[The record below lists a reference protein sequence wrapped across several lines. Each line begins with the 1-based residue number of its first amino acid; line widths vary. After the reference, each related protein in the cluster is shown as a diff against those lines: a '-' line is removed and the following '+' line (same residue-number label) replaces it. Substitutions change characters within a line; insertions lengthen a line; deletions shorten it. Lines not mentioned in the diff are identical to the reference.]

1 MGGFFVPLQLH
12 LRCNKTQSGKRASK
26 HVLLRGGQQQLPGM
40 SGGCVGTCRPLL
52 CPEVTIKVQ
61 LKIPSFTA
69 MPTIAETML
78 ETITASLRSTLRQ
91 EGLTKA
97 REQWLVLNDTMSTE
111 DWWPQVARAARQLFD
126 DYAAEQERKQQ
137 ERLQAGATNITYVNN
152 NNNSNN
158 ITNENSQTDQ
168 RCWGMKVEKADQ
180 LIGVAE
186 QDSKII
192 YSKMNNLTT

>member
-1 MGGFFVPLQLH
+1 
-12 LRCNKTQSGKRASK
+12 
-26 HVLLRGGQQQLPGM
+26 
-40 SGGCVGTCRPLL
+40 
-52 CPEVTIKVQ
+52 
-61 LKIPSFTA
+61 

-137 ERLQAGATNITYVNN
+137 ERLQASQANITYVNN
-152 NNNSNN
+152 NNNTN
-158 ITNENSQTDQ
+158 TNENSQTDQ

-186 QDSKII
+186 QDSNII

>member
-1 MGGFFVPLQLH
+1 
-12 LRCNKTQSGKRASK
+12 
-26 HVLLRGGQQQLPGM
+26 
-40 SGGCVGTCRPLL
+40 
-52 CPEVTIKVQ
+52 
-61 LKIPSFTA
+61 

-152 NNNSNN
+152 NNNTN
-158 ITNENSQTDQ
+158 TNENSQTDQ

>member
-1 MGGFFVPLQLH
+1 
-12 LRCNKTQSGKRASK
+12 
-26 HVLLRGGQQQLPGM
+26 
-40 SGGCVGTCRPLL
+40 
-52 CPEVTIKVQ
+52 
-61 LKIPSFTA
+61 

-91 EGLTKA
+91 EGLAKA
-97 REQWLVLNDTMSTE
+97 REQWQVLNDTMSTE

-137 ERLQAGATNITYVNN
+137 ERLQASATNITYVNN

-158 ITNENSQTDQ
+158 NTNENSQTDQ

>member
-1 MGGFFVPLQLH
+1 
-12 LRCNKTQSGKRASK
+12 
-26 HVLLRGGQQQLPGM
+26 
-40 SGGCVGTCRPLL
+40 
-52 CPEVTIKVQ
+52 
-61 LKIPSFTA
+61 

-91 EGLTKA
+91 EGLAKA

-111 DWWPQVARAARQLFD
+111 DWWPQVARAVRQLFD

-152 NNNSNN
+152 NNNTN
-158 ITNENSQTDQ
+158 TNENSQTDQ

>member
-1 MGGFFVPLQLH
+1 
-12 LRCNKTQSGKRASK
+12 
-26 HVLLRGGQQQLPGM
+26 
-40 SGGCVGTCRPLL
+40 
-52 CPEVTIKVQ
+52 
-61 LKIPSFTA
+61 

-91 EGLTKA
+91 EGLAKA

-137 ERLQAGATNITYVNN
+137 ERLQASATNITYVNN

-158 ITNENSQTDQ
+158 NTNENSQTDQ

>member
-1 MGGFFVPLQLH
+1 
-12 LRCNKTQSGKRASK
+12 
-26 HVLLRGGQQQLPGM
+26 
-40 SGGCVGTCRPLL
+40 
-52 CPEVTIKVQ
+52 
-61 LKIPSFTA
+61 

-97 REQWLVLNDTMSTE
+97 REQWQVLNDTMSTE
-111 DWWPQVARAARQLFD
+111 DWWPQVARAVRQLFD

-137 ERLQAGATNITYVNN
+137 ELLQAGQANITYVNN

-158 ITNENSQTDQ
+158 NTNENSQTDQ

>member
-1 MGGFFVPLQLH
+1 
-12 LRCNKTQSGKRASK
+12 
-26 HVLLRGGQQQLPGM
+26 
-40 SGGCVGTCRPLL
+40 
-52 CPEVTIKVQ
+52 
-61 LKIPSFTA
+61 

-91 EGLTKA
+91 EGLAKA
-97 REQWLVLNDTMSTE
+97 REQWQVLNDTMSTE

-152 NNNSNN
+152 NNNTN
-158 ITNENSQTDQ
+158 TNENSQTDQ
-168 RCWGMKVEKADQ
+168 SCWGMKVEKADQ

>member
-1 MGGFFVPLQLH
+1 
-12 LRCNKTQSGKRASK
+12 
-26 HVLLRGGQQQLPGM
+26 
-40 SGGCVGTCRPLL
+40 
-52 CPEVTIKVQ
+52 
-61 LKIPSFTA
+61 

-97 REQWLVLNDTMSTE
+97 REQWQVLNDTMSTE

-158 ITNENSQTDQ
+158 NTNENSQTDQ

>member
-1 MGGFFVPLQLH
+1 
-12 LRCNKTQSGKRASK
+12 
-26 HVLLRGGQQQLPGM
+26 
-40 SGGCVGTCRPLL
+40 
-52 CPEVTIKVQ
+52 
-61 LKIPSFTA
+61 

-91 EGLTKA
+91 EGLAKA
-97 REQWLVLNDTMSTE
+97 REQWQVLNDTMSTE
-111 DWWPQVARAARQLFD
+111 DWWPQVARAVRQLFD

-158 ITNENSQTDQ
+158 NTNENSQTDQ

>member
-1 MGGFFVPLQLH
+1 
-12 LRCNKTQSGKRASK
+12 
-26 HVLLRGGQQQLPGM
+26 
-40 SGGCVGTCRPLL
+40 
-52 CPEVTIKVQ
+52 
-61 LKIPSFTA
+61 

-91 EGLTKA
+91 EGLAKA

-137 ERLQAGATNITYVNN
+137 ERLQASATNITYVNN
-152 NNNSNN
+152 NNNTN
-158 ITNENSQTDQ
+158 TNENSQTDQ

>member
-1 MGGFFVPLQLH
+1 
-12 LRCNKTQSGKRASK
+12 
-26 HVLLRGGQQQLPGM
+26 
-40 SGGCVGTCRPLL
+40 
-52 CPEVTIKVQ
+52 
-61 LKIPSFTA
+61 

-91 EGLTKA
+91 EGLAKA

-137 ERLQAGATNITYVNN
+137 ELLRAGATNVTYVNN
-152 NNNSNN
+152 NNNTN
-158 ITNENSQTDQ
+158 TNENSQTDQ

>member
-1 MGGFFVPLQLH
+1 
-12 LRCNKTQSGKRASK
+12 
-26 HVLLRGGQQQLPGM
+26 
-40 SGGCVGTCRPLL
+40 
-52 CPEVTIKVQ
+52 
-61 LKIPSFTA
+61 

-111 DWWPQVARAARQLFD
+111 DWWPQVARAVRQLFD

-158 ITNENSQTDQ
+158 NTNENSQTDQ

>member
-1 MGGFFVPLQLH
+1 
-12 LRCNKTQSGKRASK
+12 
-26 HVLLRGGQQQLPGM
+26 
-40 SGGCVGTCRPLL
+40 
-52 CPEVTIKVQ
+52 
-61 LKIPSFTA
+61 

-91 EGLTKA
+91 EGLAKA
-97 REQWLVLNDTMSTE
+97 REQWQVLNDTMSTE

-158 ITNENSQTDQ
+158 NTNENSQTDQ

>member
-1 MGGFFVPLQLH
+1 
-12 LRCNKTQSGKRASK
+12 
-26 HVLLRGGQQQLPGM
+26 
-40 SGGCVGTCRPLL
+40 
-52 CPEVTIKVQ
+52 
-61 LKIPSFTA
+61 
-69 MPTIAETML
+69 MPPIAESII

-137 ERLQAGATNITYVNN
+137 ERLQASATNITYVNN

>member
-1 MGGFFVPLQLH
+1 
-12 LRCNKTQSGKRASK
+12 
-26 HVLLRGGQQQLPGM
+26 
-40 SGGCVGTCRPLL
+40 
-52 CPEVTIKVQ
+52 
-61 LKIPSFTA
+61 

-97 REQWLVLNDTMSTE
+97 CEQWLVLNDTMSTE
-111 DWWPQVARAARQLFD
+111 DWWPQVARAVRQLFD
-126 DYAAEQERKQQ
+126 NYAAEQERQQQ

>member
-1 MGGFFVPLQLH
+1 
-12 LRCNKTQSGKRASK
+12 
-26 HVLLRGGQQQLPGM
+26 
-40 SGGCVGTCRPLL
+40 
-52 CPEVTIKVQ
+52 
-61 LKIPSFTA
+61 

-111 DWWPQVARAARQLFD
+111 DWWPQVARAVRQLFD

-137 ERLQAGATNITYVNN
+137 ELLKAGQANVTYVNN
-152 NNNSNN
+152 NNVTN
-158 ITNENSQTDQ
+158 TNENSQTDQ
-168 RCWGMKVEKADQ
+168 RWWGTKVEKADQ

>member
-1 MGGFFVPLQLH
+1 
-12 LRCNKTQSGKRASK
+12 
-26 HVLLRGGQQQLPGM
+26 
-40 SGGCVGTCRPLL
+40 
-52 CPEVTIKVQ
+52 
-61 LKIPSFTA
+61 

-137 ERLQAGATNITYVNN
+137 ELLQAGATNITYVNN

-158 ITNENSQTDQ
+158 NTNENSQTDQ

-186 QDSKII
+186 QDSNII

>member
-1 MGGFFVPLQLH
+1 
-12 LRCNKTQSGKRASK
+12 
-26 HVLLRGGQQQLPGM
+26 
-40 SGGCVGTCRPLL
+40 
-52 CPEVTIKVQ
+52 
-61 LKIPSFTA
+61 

-91 EGLTKA
+91 EGLAKA

-111 DWWPQVARAARQLFD
+111 DWWPQVARAVRQLFD

-158 ITNENSQTDQ
+158 NTNENSQTDQ

-180 LIGVAE
+180 LIVVAE

-192 YSKMNNLTT
+192 YSKMNNLTP

>member
-1 MGGFFVPLQLH
+1 
-12 LRCNKTQSGKRASK
+12 
-26 HVLLRGGQQQLPGM
+26 
-40 SGGCVGTCRPLL
+40 
-52 CPEVTIKVQ
+52 
-61 LKIPSFTA
+61 

-91 EGLTKA
+91 EGLAKA

-137 ERLQAGATNITYVNN
+137 ERLQASATNVTYVNN

>member
-1 MGGFFVPLQLH
+1 
-12 LRCNKTQSGKRASK
+12 
-26 HVLLRGGQQQLPGM
+26 
-40 SGGCVGTCRPLL
+40 
-52 CPEVTIKVQ
+52 
-61 LKIPSFTA
+61 

-91 EGLTKA
+91 EGLAKA

-137 ERLQAGATNITYVNN
+137 ERLQGGATNITYVNN
-152 NNNSNN
+152 NNNTN
-158 ITNENSQTDQ
+158 TNENSQTDQ

>member
-1 MGGFFVPLQLH
+1 
-12 LRCNKTQSGKRASK
+12 
-26 HVLLRGGQQQLPGM
+26 
-40 SGGCVGTCRPLL
+40 
-52 CPEVTIKVQ
+52 
-61 LKIPSFTA
+61 

-91 EGLTKA
+91 EGLAKA

-111 DWWPQVARAARQLFD
+111 DWWPQVARAVRQLFD

-137 ERLQAGATNITYVNN
+137 EQLQAGATNITYVNN

>member
-1 MGGFFVPLQLH
+1 
-12 LRCNKTQSGKRASK
+12 
-26 HVLLRGGQQQLPGM
+26 
-40 SGGCVGTCRPLL
+40 
-52 CPEVTIKVQ
+52 
-61 LKIPSFTA
+61 

-137 ERLQAGATNITYVNN
+137 ERLQAGQANITYVNN

>member
-1 MGGFFVPLQLH
+1 
-12 LRCNKTQSGKRASK
+12 
-26 HVLLRGGQQQLPGM
+26 
-40 SGGCVGTCRPLL
+40 
-52 CPEVTIKVQ
+52 
-61 LKIPSFTA
+61 

-158 ITNENSQTDQ
+158 NTNENSQTDQ

>member
-1 MGGFFVPLQLH
+1 
-12 LRCNKTQSGKRASK
+12 
-26 HVLLRGGQQQLPGM
+26 
-40 SGGCVGTCRPLL
+40 
-52 CPEVTIKVQ
+52 
-61 LKIPSFTA
+61 

-91 EGLTKA
+91 EGMTKA

-126 DYAAEQERKQQ
+126 NYAAEQERKQQ
-137 ERLQAGATNITYVNN
+137 ERLQAGQANITYVNN
-152 NNNSNN
+152 NNNPN
-158 ITNENSQTDQ
+158 TNENSQTDQ

>member
-1 MGGFFVPLQLH
+1 
-12 LRCNKTQSGKRASK
+12 
-26 HVLLRGGQQQLPGM
+26 
-40 SGGCVGTCRPLL
+40 
-52 CPEVTIKVQ
+52 
-61 LKIPSFTA
+61 

-91 EGLTKA
+91 EGLAKA

-137 ERLQAGATNITYVNN
+137 ERLQAGATNNTYVNN

>member
-1 MGGFFVPLQLH
+1 
-12 LRCNKTQSGKRASK
+12 
-26 HVLLRGGQQQLPGM
+26 
-40 SGGCVGTCRPLL
+40 
-52 CPEVTIKVQ
+52 
-61 LKIPSFTA
+61 

-97 REQWLVLNDTMSTE
+97 REQWQVLNDTMSTE
-111 DWWPQVARAARQLFD
+111 DWWPQVARAVRQLFD

-137 ERLQAGATNITYVNN
+137 ELLQAGQANITYVNN

-158 ITNENSQTDQ
+158 NTNENSQTDQ

-186 QDSKII
+186 QDSNII

>member
-1 MGGFFVPLQLH
+1 
-12 LRCNKTQSGKRASK
+12 
-26 HVLLRGGQQQLPGM
+26 
-40 SGGCVGTCRPLL
+40 
-52 CPEVTIKVQ
+52 
-61 LKIPSFTA
+61 

-137 ERLQAGATNITYVNN
+137 ELLQAGQANVTYVNN
-152 NNNSNN
+152 NNN
-158 ITNENSQTDQ
+158 TNQNSQTDQ
-168 RCWGMKVEKADQ
+168 RWWGTKVEKADQ

-192 YSKMNNLTT
+192 YSKMNDLTT

>member
-1 MGGFFVPLQLH
+1 
-12 LRCNKTQSGKRASK
+12 
-26 HVLLRGGQQQLPGM
+26 
-40 SGGCVGTCRPLL
+40 
-52 CPEVTIKVQ
+52 
-61 LKIPSFTA
+61 

-91 EGLTKA
+91 EGLAKA

-137 ERLQAGATNITYVNN
+137 ELLQAGATNITYVNN

-158 ITNENSQTDQ
+158 NTNENSQTDQ

-186 QDSKII
+186 QDSNII

>member
-1 MGGFFVPLQLH
+1 
-12 LRCNKTQSGKRASK
+12 
-26 HVLLRGGQQQLPGM
+26 
-40 SGGCVGTCRPLL
+40 
-52 CPEVTIKVQ
+52 
-61 LKIPSFTA
+61 

-91 EGLTKA
+91 EGLAKA

-152 NNNSNN
+152 NNNTN
-158 ITNENSQTDQ
+158 TNENSQTDQ

-186 QDSKII
+186 QDSNII

>member
-1 MGGFFVPLQLH
+1 
-12 LRCNKTQSGKRASK
+12 
-26 HVLLRGGQQQLPGM
+26 
-40 SGGCVGTCRPLL
+40 
-52 CPEVTIKVQ
+52 
-61 LKIPSFTA
+61 

-91 EGLTKA
+91 EGLAKA

-137 ERLQAGATNITYVNN
+137 ERLQAGATNVTYVNN
-152 NNNSNN
+152 NTN
-158 ITNENSQTDQ
+158 TNENSQTDQ

>member
-1 MGGFFVPLQLH
+1 
-12 LRCNKTQSGKRASK
+12 
-26 HVLLRGGQQQLPGM
+26 
-40 SGGCVGTCRPLL
+40 
-52 CPEVTIKVQ
+52 
-61 LKIPSFTA
+61 

-91 EGLTKA
+91 EGLAKA

-158 ITNENSQTDQ
+158 NTNENSQTDQ

-186 QDSKII
+186 QDSNII

>member
-1 MGGFFVPLQLH
+1 
-12 LRCNKTQSGKRASK
+12 
-26 HVLLRGGQQQLPGM
+26 
-40 SGGCVGTCRPLL
+40 
-52 CPEVTIKVQ
+52 
-61 LKIPSFTA
+61 

-91 EGLTKA
+91 EGLAKA

-158 ITNENSQTDQ
+158 NTNENSQTDQ

>member
-1 MGGFFVPLQLH
+1 
-12 LRCNKTQSGKRASK
+12 
-26 HVLLRGGQQQLPGM
+26 
-40 SGGCVGTCRPLL
+40 
-52 CPEVTIKVQ
+52 
-61 LKIPSFTA
+61 

-91 EGLTKA
+91 EGMTEA

-168 RCWGMKVEKADQ
+168 RCWDMKVEKADQ

>member
-1 MGGFFVPLQLH
+1 
-12 LRCNKTQSGKRASK
+12 
-26 HVLLRGGQQQLPGM
+26 
-40 SGGCVGTCRPLL
+40 
-52 CPEVTIKVQ
+52 
-61 LKIPSFTA
+61 

-78 ETITASLRSTLRQ
+78 KTITASLRSTLRQ

-152 NNNSNN
+152 NNNTN
-158 ITNENSQTDQ
+158 TNENSQTDQ

>member
-1 MGGFFVPLQLH
+1 
-12 LRCNKTQSGKRASK
+12 
-26 HVLLRGGQQQLPGM
+26 
-40 SGGCVGTCRPLL
+40 
-52 CPEVTIKVQ
+52 
-61 LKIPSFTA
+61 

-152 NNNSNN
+152 NNNTN
-158 ITNENSQTDQ
+158 TNENSQTDQ

-186 QDSKII
+186 QDSNII

>member
-1 MGGFFVPLQLH
+1 
-12 LRCNKTQSGKRASK
+12 
-26 HVLLRGGQQQLPGM
+26 
-40 SGGCVGTCRPLL
+40 
-52 CPEVTIKVQ
+52 
-61 LKIPSFTA
+61 

-91 EGLTKA
+91 EGLAKA

-111 DWWPQVARAARQLFD
+111 DWWPQVARAVRQLFD

-137 ERLQAGATNITYVNN
+137 ERLQAGATNVTYVNN

>member
-1 MGGFFVPLQLH
+1 
-12 LRCNKTQSGKRASK
+12 
-26 HVLLRGGQQQLPGM
+26 
-40 SGGCVGTCRPLL
+40 
-52 CPEVTIKVQ
+52 
-61 LKIPSFTA
+61 

-137 ERLQAGATNITYVNN
+137 ERLQASQANITYVNN
-152 NNNSNN
+152 NNNTN
-158 ITNENSQTDQ
+158 TNENSQTDQ

>member
-1 MGGFFVPLQLH
+1 
-12 LRCNKTQSGKRASK
+12 
-26 HVLLRGGQQQLPGM
+26 
-40 SGGCVGTCRPLL
+40 
-52 CPEVTIKVQ
+52 
-61 LKIPSFTA
+61 

-91 EGLTKA
+91 EGLAKA

-111 DWWPQVARAARQLFD
+111 DWWPQVARAVRQLFD

-137 ERLQAGATNITYVNN
+137 ERLQASATNITYVNN
-152 NNNSNN
+152 NNNTN
-158 ITNENSQTDQ
+158 TNENSQTDQ

>member
-1 MGGFFVPLQLH
+1 
-12 LRCNKTQSGKRASK
+12 
-26 HVLLRGGQQQLPGM
+26 
-40 SGGCVGTCRPLL
+40 
-52 CPEVTIKVQ
+52 
-61 LKIPSFTA
+61 

-111 DWWPQVARAARQLFD
+111 DWWPQVARAVRQVFD
-126 DYAAEQERKQQ
+126 DYAAEQERKPQ
-137 ERLQAGATNITYVNN
+137 ERLQESATNITYVNN

-158 ITNENSQTDQ
+158 NTNENSQTDQ